1 MRRRRSCERQWDIAL
16 QFSCNLGGHYV
27 HKDNTIWVKKKTFL
41 AQGSGQAKRLKRART
56 AEAELKLVRQELDEL
71 CEQAE
76 RPASPDADE
85 MDGETGGKPAPKR
98 ADRLTDRCVPW

>member
-1 MRRRRSCERQWDIAL
+1 MGE
-16 QFSCNLGGHYV
+16 
-27 HKDNTIWVKKKTFL
+27 KETFL
-41 AQGSGQAKRLKRART
+41 AQGGQAKRLKRART
-56 AEAELKLVRQELDEL
+56 AEVELKLVRQELDEL

-98 ADRLTDRCVPW
+98 ADRLTDRCVLWYQELTFPLWAI